1 MNLFAP
7 KHRIGILIVVAALV
21 VSIALPASA
30 SVLNSE
36 PEQVTNVMAFSKN
49 GTSTGEISFSVEDFR
64 VIGNESASLD
74 SIILTTLPA
83 REAGILMVGDEPLV
97 AGDVVAVTALEGMRF
112 CPLVS
117 PALSSTSFTFEPV
130 FTSGKS
136 GDPVNVNLYLLTEE
150 NNAPV
155 AENIEFTT
163 YKNVAYTGQ
172 FSAVDPEGDLVTF
185 QLVDK
190 PARGSVTLSED
201 GSAEFVYTPYE
212 NKTGKDSFTYVAID
226 AVGNTSDEATVK
238 LKIEK
243 PSTKVTYADMDG
255 HPAYNAAIRLA
266 EEEIFIGAKMD
277 DSYYFQPDLPM
288 TRVEFLALAMAA
300 TDSEVLS
307 GIKTTGFYDDDSI
320 ETWAKPYVAS
330 ALKSGTVQGALSK
343 DGQIVFRG
351 NNTITTT
358 EAAVL
363 LDRMLSVSD
372 VAIETWSGNTD
383 LIPTWAC
390 QSVMNLETVGILRA
404 NGNGTLILSDEMT
417 RADAAQML
425 VSALNV
431 IENRDNSEGWLNW

>member
-1 MNLFAP
+1 MKFFTQ
-7 KHRIGILIVVAALV
+7 KHRLGVLIVAAALAA
-21 VSIALPASA
+21 SIALPASA
-30 SVLNSE
+30 SNSKIE
-36 PEQVTNVMAFSKN
+36 EEQTTNVMAFSKN
-49 GTSTGEISFSVEDFR
+49 GSNTGEISFSAADFR
-64 VIGNESASLD
+64 VVGNESTSLD
-74 SIILTTLPA
+74 SIVLTTLPA
-83 REAGILMVGDEPLV
+83 REAGILMIGDELLV
-97 AGDVVAVTALEGMRF
+97 AGDVVAVSALEGMRF

-117 PALSSTSFTFEPV
+117 PALSSTSFTFTPV
-130 FTSGKS
+130 FTSGNS
-136 GDPVNVNLYLLTEE
+136 GEPVEVNLYLLTEE

-155 AENIEFTT
+155 AENLEFTT

-201 GSAEFVYTPYE
+201 GSAGFVYTPYE

-277 DSYYFQPDLPM
+277 DSYYFQPDLPL
-288 TRVEFLALAMAA
+288 TRVEFLAMAMAA
-300 TDSEVLS
+300 TNSEVLN
-307 GIKTTGFYDDDSI
+307 GITTTGFYDDDSI

-363 LDRMLSVSD
+363 LDRMLTVSD
-372 VAIETWSGNTD
+372 VSAETWRGNTD

-390 QSVMNLETVGILRA
+390 QSVMNLETVGILRTSS
-404 NGNGTLILSDEMT
+404 NGALILSDTMT

-425 VSALNV
+425 VSALDV
-431 IENRDNSEGWLNW
+431 IENRDSSGGWLNW